1 MTCICNTV
9 VNVRCVDLYDRSR
22 SIMKYKSSSFH
33 RSKINHKIKNIKALD
48 RAIFNTYLKVNSMF
62 DEDYKELQMRDNRE
76 NDQEYMQRLT
86 MLKKQWEKELLYMYF
101 EEDKQ
106 LDELDFW

>member
-1 MTCICNTV
+1 
-9 VNVRCVDLYDRSR
+9 
-22 SIMKYKSSSFH
+22 
-33 RSKINHKIKNIKALD
+33 
-48 RAIFNTYLKVNSMF
+48 MF